1 MIIDGKLWYPGGA
14 CFAFDQDSQVM
25 FVEQRQIRRYSVC
38 YEFDFIDGVLLV
50 KLRKRI
56 GNLGFATR
64 QTGRTDPRS
73 D

>member
-14 CFAFDQDSQVM
+14 CFAFDLDRQVM
-25 FVEQRQIRRYSVC
+25 VMEQRQIRSYSVC
-38 YEFDFIDGVLLV
+38 YEFDFIDGALLV
-50 KLRKRI
+50 KLHKRL
-56 GNLGFATR
+56 GNLGSATR